1 MTSPTEAGPPTCLRR
16 RAPGIARCRG
26 FTLIELLVTLAVMG
40 LALLLIAG
48 YKAPWSRT
56 LGLEGTAAELAS
68 GLRLAR
74 SQAIAD
80 NRPVAFA
87 MDLAGH
93 RYRVGDAPPHPL
105 PARLAI
111 GLLTVNGEKLSATAG
126 DIRFNP
132 DGSST
137 GGRIMLADGTQ
148 RVAVGI
154 DWLTGRVT
162 VADVR

>member
-1 MTSPTEAGPPTCLRR
+1 MTSPIEPVAPPAPGGGALRR
-16 RAPGIARCRG
+16 RPRRG
-26 FTLIELLVTLAVMG
+26 FTLIELLIVVAVMG
-40 LALLLIAG
+40 FVMLLFVG

-56 LGLEGTAAELAS
+56 LGLKGTAAELAS

-80 NRPVAFA
+80 NRPVAMIVDVA
-87 MDLAGH
+87 AH
-93 RYRVGDAPPHPL
+93 RYRIGDARPQPL
-105 PARLAI
+105 PARIAI
-111 GLLTVNGEKLSATAG
+111 GLLTVNGEKLDATAG

-137 GGRIMLADGTQ
+137 GGRIVLADGTE
-148 RVAVGI
+148 RVAVGV

>member
-1 MTSPTEAGPPTCLRR
+1 MIWRIEPWSTPATGPAQRIGKSPG
-16 RAPGIARCRG
+16 G
-26 FTLIELLVTLAVMG
+26 FSLIELLVVLAIMG
-40 LALLLIAG
+40 FALVLIVG
-48 YKAPWSRT
+48 YKAPWSSA

-80 NRPVAFA
+80 NQPVAFSL
-87 MDLAGH
+87 DLAGH
-93 RYRVGDAPPHPL
+93 RYRVGGKPPRSL
-105 PARLAI
+105 PAKFSIA
-111 GLLTVNGEKLSATAG
+111 LLTVNGEKRSAAIG
-126 DIRFNP
+126 NIRFNP

-137 GGRIMLADGTQ
+137 GGRITLADGSR
-148 RVAVGI
+148 RVAVGV